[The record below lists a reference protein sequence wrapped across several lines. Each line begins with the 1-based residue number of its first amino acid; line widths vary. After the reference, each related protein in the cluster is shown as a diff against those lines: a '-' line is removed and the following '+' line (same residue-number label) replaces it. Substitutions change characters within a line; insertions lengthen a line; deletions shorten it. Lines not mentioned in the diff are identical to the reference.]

1 MYFQIFKDLLLLTI
15 LTWKVYWFVVKKWYL
30 EDSNESEIEIVE

>member
-15 LTWKVYWFVVKKWYL
+15 ITWKVYWFVVEKWYL
-30 EDSNESEIEIVE
+30 EDLNESEIEIVE